1 MATYPDLVLNFN
13 DEGYIPVSNSDG
25 YNLYVDNVNTRRVAF
40 KLTGAKAKTLR
51 VILYSSSP
59 TVPDKSITVV
69 DSKVSGTWYWTPT
82 FADISDA
89 FPPKSFVG
97 KWAVSVSVGGVSL
110 GTKFSG
116 YNIYYPSDSSV
127 NPTISSVTPSDMEGY
142 GDTYGVYIA
151 NGSTLQASVSCSAK
165 YGASIVKVE
174 HTIDSLYAS
183 TTDPSTTKL
192 IGKLLNSGSRTLKTV
207 VTDSRGRTTTRNTA
221 ITVVAY
227 QPPSVSV
234 VSAERWDTSTNSA
247 DDSSTSVRLYISG
260 TIPSINKHTLS
271 ATLEIRSYSISGSVE
286 ILIGTYSLTGPS
298 FTKQVIVSNQSIDN
312 IYEYYWDLE
321 MNPPLPYVYSWRDYV
336 GTPTPLLEFNSSGAG
351 IGIGTV
357 APQSGLDIAMQTRFK
372 GPVNDGYSSIYL
384 ENSAGSADVELARL
398 TNNTLRLLGNASSTI
413 DRAQVGKHIFMQTS
427 CALGW
432 LTTSGSPTTILCMN
446 EQNQVELTWTS
457 GGLKGRVAK
466 TLFSGNWSSGSITVS
481 ETAYYNVFLIYVSGV
496 NEVVVAMKN
505 SSGNQINGIGG
516 CSWDKIASAGA
527 VSDGYTSITGFRA
540 TLSGTTWTMVG
551 LVRHN
556 TVQNH
561 NFAASTVTKIV
572 GLI

>member
-13 DEGYIPVSNSDG
+13 DEGYVPVSNSDG

-51 VILYSSSP
+51 VILSSP
-59 TVPDKSITVV
+59 SVPDKSITVV

-82 FADISDA
+82 FADVSDS
-89 FPPKSFVG
+89 FPSKSFVG
-97 KWAVSVSVGGVSL
+97 NWAVSVSVGGVSL
-110 GTKFSG
+110 PTIFWGHD
-116 YNIYYPSDSSV
+116 IYYPSDSSV
-127 NPTISSVTPSDMEGY
+127 NPTISSVTPSDAQGY
-142 GDTYGVYIA
+142 RNTYGVYITDR
-151 NGSTLQASVSCSAK
+151 SIIQAAVSCSAK

-183 TTDPSTTKL
+183 TTDPSATKL

-207 VTDSRGRTTTRNTA
+207 ITDSRGKTATRNTA

-234 VSAERWDTSTNSA
+234 ASAERWDTSSNSA

-260 TIPSINKHTLS
+260 TIPSINNHILS
-271 ATLEIRSYSISGSVE
+271 ATLTIKGGLRYGIEE
-286 ILIGTYSLTGPS
+286 TTIGTYSITGPT
-298 FTKQVIVSNQSIDN
+298 FTKQVIVANQSIDN
-312 IYEYYWDLE
+312 IYEYSWNLTTNMGDNFL
-321 MNPPLPYVYSWRDYV
+321 YSDSV
-336 GTPTPLLEFNSSGAG
+336 GTATPILDFDSSGMG
-351 IGIGTV
+351 VGIGTV
-357 APQSGLDIAMQTRFK
+357 APGYGLNIGMNVEIFGSMLDPEDYSDIILRTPDRSLGVSLANLK
-372 GPVNDGYSSIYL
+372 GS
-384 ENSAGSADVELARL
+384 
-398 TNNTLRLLGNASSTI
+398 TLRLIGSSSI
-413 DRAQVGKHIFMQTS
+413 DRARVCSHIFMENNK
-427 CALGW
+427 ALGW
-432 LTTSGSPTTILCMN
+432 LTTSDSPTTILRMN
-446 EQNQVELTWTS
+446 EQDQVELTWTS

-466 TLFSGNWSSGSITVS
+466 SLFSGNWSSGSITVS

-527 VSDGYTSITGFRA
+527 VSDAYTSITGFRA